1 MYRSWSALWFGW
13 TKNLYLG
20 ANRSWGMM
28 VYMVAIMLFL
38 YPMPWLALGIL
49 LANGDFAEILAIS
62 NYQLQITNYQWPIT
76 LLTISL
82 SVIVIWQH
90 YNLRGLGAEISDKR
104 ISKVVPAT

>member
-1 MYRSWSALWFGW
+1 MYRSWSALWEGW

-28 VYMVAIMLFL
+28 VYMAAIMLFL

-49 LANGDFAEILAIS
+49 LANGDGAEIMAIS
-62 NYQLQITNYQWPIT
+62 NYKLQITNYQLPIT
-76 LLTISL
+76 WLTICL

-90 YNLRGLGAEISDKR
+90 YNLRRLGAEISDLNLDYK
-104 ISKVVPAT
+104 